1 MNILVTGSEGL
12 LGSNLVKHLTLL
24 EHNVEGRDKGSL
36 NIENYHE
43 VGYFFRN
50 HLIDLVI
57 HCAAYTNVDGAESNE
72 TEAFMVNGY
81 GTENIAVTCARWNI
95 PMVYISTEAVFD
107 GEKETP
113 YTVWDTPSPISVY
126 ARSKYAGELA
136 VQRHL
141 NNFYIVRTNLIYGAG
156 RTNFITFSIDTCR
169 NARNNEILVFPV
181 IDQRCTPTNVKTLV
195 RSISELIQTNRW
207 GIYHCTDSGETSR
220 AEIVKFIAK
229 QFGLSAET
237 TPWLGAKA
245 QRNVS
250 SLLDCTTL
258 DYVLRERSF
267 SNRPHWTA
275 ALMEFIN
282 E

>member
-113 YTVWDTPSPISVY
+113 YTVWDTPSQI
-126 ARSKYAGELA
+126 
-136 VQRHL
+136 
-141 NNFYIVRTNLIYGAG
+141 G
-156 RTNFITFSIDTCR
+156 R
-169 NARNNEILVFPV
+169 AHV
-181 IDQRCTPTNVKTLV
+181 
-195 RSISELIQTNRW
+195 
-207 GIYHCTDSGETSR
+207 
-220 AEIVKFIAK
+220 
-229 QFGLSAET
+229 
-237 TPWLGAKA
+237 
-245 QRNVS
+245 
-250 SLLDCTTL
+250 
-258 DYVLRERSF
+258 
-267 SNRPHWTA
+267 
-275 ALMEFIN
+275 
-282 E
+282 